1 METQSHQWT
10 RADDA
15 TILEHAGRWSFAEIG
30 RKLGDL
36 SKNHVRGRYLRLMT
50 WMEDCHVP
58 TNLTKPQRYKAFLDH
73 LHDNSSP
80 AEEISA
86 TADADE
92 TVSVDA
98 TKDSQVV
105 TVSKVIAKNQ
115 EAAVDVAIEQ
125 AGFDQQVWMISR
137 MKVKRYEGF
146 FRSRSYQ
153 ANPKKKNDWRRE
165 ATRVAM
171 WSVQLWLERKS
182 PTVQEDM
189 VDWGRAVIAEMKRY
203 APVVPALT
211 YPVITGRKMMAVISM
226 PDLHAGKLAWR
237 PESGDNYDAKEAKA
251 VFLDALGYCLA
262 EVRSKSITE
271 IVLPLGSD
279 FFHTDNAEGTTTA
292 GTRQD
297 TDTRWQ
303 KVFLDMKHT
312 VIDGI
317 MQCRQI
323 APVFV
328 KILPGNHD
336 YNKSFFFG
344 DTLASWFHDTGN
356 VAVDNN
362 PFPRKYHLFGTSLIG
377 WTHGDQEKSDDLPV
391 TMALEVPD
399 LWAKAKHREIHTG
412 HYHKIA
418 KKEISGRTSR
428 IFKSAEGAVV
438 DFASERSMDENTIN
452 SVVWRSLPS
461 LSATDAWHA
470 RRGYVKGPRAA
481 QCYLYDRDYGY
492 AGHVNYAYWGQKAA

>member
-1 METQSHQWT
+1 MESQSHQWT

-36 SKNHVRGRYLRLMT
+36 SKNHVRGRYLRLMA
-50 WMEDCHVP
+50 WLDDWDAP
-58 TNLTKPQRYKAFLDH
+58 SGLTKSQRHRAFLDH
-73 LHDNSSP
+73 LHDNSTP
-80 AEEISA
+80 AADAIV
-86 TADADE
+86 DADE

-105 TVSKVIAKNQ
+105 TVSKVIADHQ
-115 EAAVDVAIEQ
+115 EAAVDLAIKQ
-125 AGFDQQVWMISR
+125 AGFDQQVWAISR

-171 WSVQLWLERKS
+171 WSVQLWLERKAPPS
-182 PTVQEDM
+182 RKTWLTGVVRHRRDE
-189 VDWGRAVIAEMKRY
+189 AVCPRG
-203 APVVPALT
+203 PPPDLPA
-211 YPVITGRKMMAVISM
+211 ITGRKMMAVISM

-297 TDTRWQ
+297 TDHA
-303 KVFLDMKHT
+303 MAE
-312 VIDGI
+312 G
-317 MQCRQI
+317 
-323 APVFV
+323 
-328 KILPGNHD
+328 LPGHEAHRD
-336 YNKSFFFG
+336 RR
-344 DTLASWFHDTGN
+344 HH
-356 VAVDNN
+356 AVPPDRPGVRQN
-362 PFPRKYHLFGTSLIG
+362 PARQPRLQ
-377 WTHGDQEKSDDLPV
+377 QELLLRRH
-391 TMALEVPD
+391 AGELVP
-399 LWAKAKHREIHTG
+399 
-412 HYHKIA
+412 
-418 KKEISGRTSR
+418 
-428 IFKSAEGAVV
+428 
-438 DFASERSMDENTIN
+438 
-452 SVVWRSLPS
+452 
-461 LSATDAWHA
+461 
-470 RRGYVKGPRAA
+470 
-481 QCYLYDRDYGY
+481 
-492 AGHVNYAYWGQKAA
+492 